1 MLTKPVSRTYVKHLS
16 INIMKNH
23 KPQDYMPKMTFATF
37 AKFRLDSEKAA
48 YDHGFQ
54 VGETDG
60 IDKGRNQA
68 KAEAFR
74 VLQSILNESGQN
86 MAVDQITTLGVV
98 TNSLEDAFNRLEAG
112 YSRKSY
118 KHLI

>member
-1 MLTKPVSRTYVKHLS
+1 
-16 INIMKNH
+16 
-23 KPQDYMPKMTFATF
+23 MPKMTFATF

-86 MAVDQITTLGVV
+86 MAVDQTLL
-98 TNSLEDAFNRLEAG
+98 LELSQTHLKMRSID
-112 YSRKSY
+112 SRRDILANPTS
-118 KHLI
+118 I